1 MLGDTDC
8 NHTADSCKC
17 NQSGHSPMMSNIQD
31 RPAAAGGTGC
41 TGHSHFCIL
50 SWSAMIWALTAAAAA
65 ACSVNFR
72 GRSHLELKSTLY
84 CFVLDTNIK
93 KKLAEV
99 CKNSLVS
106 SKTESQRFTP
116 QSHSTLALLQR
127 SFL

>member
-1 MLGDTDC
+1 MLGYTGC

-17 NQSGHSPMMSNIQD
+17 NQSGHSPMRSNIQD

-50 SWSAMIWALTAAAAA
+50 NWSAMIWALTAAAAA
-65 ACSVNFR
+65 CSVNFQ
-72 GRSHLELKSTLY
+72 GRSHLELKSTFF
-84 CFVLDTNIK
+84 CFVLATNN

-116 QSHSTLALLQR
+116 QSHSSLALLQS